1 MAHEGGATLFEAEL
15 TKTSWKSPKE
25 TLGRISGTIS
35 WLSSSRLDGGYDHG
49 RYARSA
55 EEWKRHLVFGA
66 AGCRVLPGQMSG
78 SLPEKNPAQPKT
90 QIEQVVR
97 PELTAPLR
105 MAANA

>member
-1 MAHEGGATLFEAEL
+1 
-15 TKTSWKSPKE
+15 
-25 TLGRISGTIS
+25 
-35 WLSSSRLDGGYDHG
+35 
-49 RYARSA
+49 
-55 EEWKRHLVFGA
+55 LVFGA

-78 SLPEKNPAQPKT
+78 SLPEKNPAQPKA